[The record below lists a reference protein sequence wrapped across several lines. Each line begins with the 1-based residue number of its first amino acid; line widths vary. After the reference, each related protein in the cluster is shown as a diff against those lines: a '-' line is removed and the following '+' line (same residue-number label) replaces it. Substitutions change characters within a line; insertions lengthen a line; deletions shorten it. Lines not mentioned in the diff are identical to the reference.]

1 MRLDQ
6 QDEGPVTRAEQIA
19 AKIAARRKAAGDDNL
34 EALSLDAFGAVRYVI
49 SHTTGVSRPVVAA
62 DVLDTLRVVRELR
75 DALDRQELG
84 LMRIG
89 RKRSVTWQQMA
100 DALGLG
106 SRQAA
111 EQRRQR
117 LEAGVAG
124 DGRNEVAAR
133 ASSKARTDE
142 ARWFADNRTSIE
154 QLAGIL
160 ALTSFRSP
168 AAQDDAESLADLL
181 ADDEPFTG
189 QLLTWISQILDELAR
204 TGEVLPGLH
213 SVLEDAGH
221 LVSKWCQ
228 VRTPIRDPA
237 IPA

>member
-6 QDEGPVTRAEQIA
+6 RDEGPVTRAEQIA
-19 AKIAARRKAAGDDNL
+19 ANIAARRGAAGDDHL
-34 EALSLDAFGAVRYVI
+34 EALSLDPFGAVQYVI

-62 DVLDTLRVVRELR
+62 DVLDALRVVRELR
-75 DALDRQELG
+75 EALDRHELG

-89 RKRSVTWQQMA
+89 RKRTVTWRQMA

-111 EQRRQR
+111 EQRKQR

-124 DGRNEVAAR
+124 DGRNEVTAR

-142 ARWFADNRTSIE
+142 ARWFADNRASIE

-160 ALTSFRSP
+160 ALTPFQSP

-181 ADDEPFTG
+181 ADDEPSTG
-189 QLLTWISQILDELAR
+189 QLLTWISQILDELKR
-204 TGEVLPGLH
+204 TGEVPPGLH
-213 SVLEDAGH
+213 SVLKAAGH
-221 LVSKWCQ
+221 LVGRWCE
-228 VRTPIRDPA
+228 VRPPIHDPA